1 MLLNRHW
8 LRGTWATKKPGRRW
22 GPSWR
27 RSERPSWTRRTPRRT
42 RLLRQHYLVQ
52 RPQGDTVDRSSKAKR
67 GGSDQYELFLP
78 AQSRQIFR
86 IPKFERKHPTT
97 EPKLL
102 QKEFYRHD
110 RGEFKEQFGQNSNQ
124 QKSDLFLPMRNEN
137 RIGRP
142 KKSAKP
148 LKARIIRVRRKKAV
162 ETLIPTMER
171 DRKISSFFP
180 QSFFSKN
187 QQNRKTSGQDRRL
200 LDVIF
205 PRSLFSGNQ
214 YAKTK
219 WNDQP
224 E

>member
-1 MLLNRHW
+1 M
-8 LRGTWATKKPGRRW
+8 
-22 GPSWR
+22 
-27 RSERPSWTRRTPRRT
+27 
-42 RLLRQHYLVQ
+42 RQHYLVQQ
-52 RPQGDTVDRSSKAKR
+52 RPQGDTVDRSSKVKSR
-67 GGSDQYELFLP
+67 GSDQYELFLP
-78 AQSRQIFR
+78 AQSRQILR
-86 IPKFERKHPTT
+86 IPKFEKKDPTT
-97 EPKLL
+97 EPE
-102 QKEFYRHD
+102 EFYRHD
-110 RGEFKEQFGQNSNQ
+110 RGEDKEQFGQHTNQ
-124 QKSDLFLPMRNEN
+124 HKSDLLRKEN

-148 LKARIIRVRRKKAV
+148 LKTRIIRVRRKKAV
-162 ETLIPTMER
+162 ETLIPTKKRER
-171 DRKISSFFP
+171 KVFP

-187 QQNRKTSGQDRRL
+187 QQNGKSSGQDRRL

>member
-1 MLLNRHW
+1 M
-8 LRGTWATKKPGRRW
+8 
-22 GPSWR
+22 
-27 RSERPSWTRRTPRRT
+27 
-42 RLLRQHYLVQ
+42 RQHYLVQ

-78 AQSRQIFR
+78 AQSRQILR
-86 IPKFERKHPTT
+86 IPKFEKKDPTT
-97 EPKLL
+97 EPE
-102 QKEFYRHD
+102 EFYRHD

-124 QKSDLFLPMRNEN
+124 QKSDLFLPTRNEN

-142 KKSAKP
+142 KKSETP

-162 ETLIPTMER
+162 ETLIPAKKR
-171 DRKISSFFP
+171 DRKVFP

>member
-1 MLLNRHW
+1 M
-8 LRGTWATKKPGRRW
+8 RGTWASKNPGRRW

-27 RSERPSWTRRTPRRT
+27 RKESPSWTRRTPRRT

-78 AQSRQIFR
+78 AQSRQILR
-86 IPKFERKHPTT
+86 IPKFEKKDPTT
-97 EPKLL
+97 EPKVL
-102 QKEFYRHD
+102 QKEFYRQD
-110 RGEFKEQFGQNSNQ
+110 RDEDKEQFGRNSNQ
-124 QKSDLFLPMRNEN
+124 HKSGLLRKEN

-148 LKARIIRVRRKKAV
+148 LKTRIIRVRRKKAV
-162 ETLIPTMER
+162 ETLIPTKKRER
-171 DRKISSFFP
+171 KVFP

-187 QQNRKTSGQDRRL
+187 QQNGKSSGQDRRL
-200 LDVIF
+200 LDVMF

>member
-1 MLLNRHW
+1 M
-8 LRGTWATKKPGRRW
+8 
-22 GPSWR
+22 
-27 RSERPSWTRRTPRRT
+27 
-42 RLLRQHYLVQ
+42 RQHYLVQ
-52 RPQGDTVDRSSKAKR
+52 RPQGDYVDRSNIKDQR

-78 AQSRQIFR
+78 AQSRQILR

-124 QKSDLFLPMRNEN
+124 QKSDLFLPTRNEN

-162 ETLIPTMER
+162 ETLIPAKKR
-171 DRKISSFFP
+171 DRKVFP

-187 QQNRKTSGQDRRL
+187 QQNGKSSRQDRRL
-200 LDVIF
+200 LDVMF